1 MRVRPTAASLGTASH
16 RAAPPSAG
24 TFPPVGWTGA
34 DDERIQHEPWLVAY
48 TAPTPDR
55 VERLAALGEREGY
68 DLHPDCYIAPGAHVV
83 AGTLRIGAHSTIAAG
98 CTIRGDVTIGEHS
111 ALNVGA
117 ATIGTVTIGSAV
129 RIASYAVLVGENH
142 GTDDLELP
150 IAIQP
155 LTSSGVTIEDDVWIG
170 ANTTIVDGVTVGSH
184 SVVAAGAVVTRDVP
198 PWSIVA
204 GVPARVIR
212 DRRDQ
217 RPAGR
222 PIAGDALARFD
233 ATVAEQWPAVLARCE
248 HVHEGERTYVD
259 APGGLWGPRPLNDAI
274 EIAGAFGSVP
284 PIASADEL
292 IARIQADQDPETG
305 MFVDPRLGPATD
317 PLAFSDREWDLYG
330 LLSCGYALEVLGSGP
345 AHPVHAIEQCTGDQL
360 QGLLDSF
367 DWGLFAWPSGS
378 WVDGFAT
385 GAYLNRRH
393 HGSTNAH
400 PMLWGWL
407 ATHVDRRSGMWGS
420 YLEPMGDWDFRWLMA
435 VNGYYRLTRGSYA
448 QFGVP
453 LPHPEAAIDT
463 VLAHCRDHDWF
474 STQERNACNVLDIIH
489 PLWLLG
495 RQTSYRAGEIRDA
508 AAKVLREAVDD
519 WRDGEGMPWQV
530 GRDEPGLQ
538 GTEMWLAIVHLAAD
552 VLGESAG
559 LSWTPRGVHRLEPAD
574 GLG

>member
-1 MRVRPTAASLGTASH
+1 MGSEGHPEPG
-16 RAAPPSAG
+16 PS
-24 TFPPVGWTGA
+24 WTGT
-34 DDERIQHEPWLVAY
+34 DDERTQHEPWLAAY
-48 TAPTPDR
+48 VDPTPDR
-55 VERLAALGEREGY
+55 IAHLARLGERDGY
-68 DLHPDCYIAPGAHVV
+68 QLHERCYIAPDAHVV
-83 AGTLRIGAHSTIAAG
+83 AARLTVGAHSTIAAG
-98 CTIRGDVTIGEHS
+98 CIIRGDITIGEHS
-111 ALNVGA
+111 ALNAGA
-117 ATIGTVTIGSAV
+117 ATIGTVTIGTAV

-142 GTDDLELP
+142 GTEDLDLP

-155 LTSSGVTIEDDVWIG
+155 LTSVGIVVEDDVWIG
-170 ANTTIVDGVTVGSH
+170 ANTTILDGVTIGSH
-184 SVVAAGAVVTRDVP
+184 SVVAAGAVVTKDVP
-198 PWSIVA
+198 PWSIVG

-212 DRRDQ
+212 DRRD
-217 RPAGR
+217 PAGR
-222 PIAGDALARFD
+222 PAARSD
-233 ATVAEQWPAVLARCE
+233 LLSRYDTTVASQWPDVLARCE
-248 HVHEGERTYVD
+248 HTHDGERTYVD
-259 APGGLWGPRPLNDAI
+259 VPGGLWGPRPLNDAI
-274 EIAGAFGSVP
+274 EIAGAFGQVP
-284 PIASADEL
+284 PVASREEL
-292 IARIQADQDPETG
+292 VARIQRDQDPVSG

-345 AHPVHAIEQCTGDQL
+345 AHPVHAIDQCTGDQL
-360 QGLLDSF
+360 QALLDSF

-420 YLEPMGDWDFRWLMA
+420 HLEPMGEWDFRWLMA

-463 VLAHCRDHDWF
+463 VLAHSRDFDWF
-474 STQERNACNVLDIIH
+474 SDDERNACNVLDIVH

-495 RQTSYRAGEIRDA
+495 RQTDYRAAEISDA
-508 AAKVLREAVDD
+508 AARILREAVAD
-519 WRDGEGMPWQV
+519 WVDGEGMPWQV
-530 GRDEPGLQ
+530 GRDQPGLQ
-538 GTEMWLAIVHLAAD
+538 GTEMWLSIVHLAAD
-552 VLGESAG
+552 ILGESDG

-574 GLG
+574 AIG